1 MNKLINPYHNRML
14 ITSSLFFLCALIA
27 SYNNLNHI
35 FLIDLLLFITSI
47 NYWRYPLK
55 DYRRILD
62 MLTVFI
68 VILFHINIIN
78 INYILIVPI
87 MLLYISCKIINNYNI
102 TSLMHC
108 LMHILVVILFITN
121 YDYYYYI

>member
-78 INYILIVPI
+78 IHYILIVPI

-121 YDYYYYI
+121 YDYYYI

>member
-78 INYILIVPI
+78 INYFLIIPIL
-87 MLLYISCKIINNYNI
+87 LLYISCKIINNYNI

-121 YDYYYYI
+121 YDYYYI